1 MIWSCLFSCTTMFA
15 QNKVNVGLL
24 TLFISLF
31 EQFETT
37 ESWYQHGFCRDSDRE
52 KITSDASQN
61 KHDVEVCCDK
71 KFHDV
76 IIFPRPLNIFG
87 CLSLNSF
94 DWADMNICVRTPGC
108 LPVMDNKI
116 GILYIFYCGH
126 FSYFSICFR
135 CGSRTGGRNGGRGSD
150 ICWPTQT
157 SGKGSGLSLTAASCS
172 PSLRTASRATATPAT
187 TTGRPRCPP
196 PPSPRALPGASTRRW
211 CTTNQGES
219 VWLCQHGIRMLNLT
233 CFFSMSTM
241 GFNMSSMNSSSI
253 MPSVTSISPTLNTST
268 VPYGSQHT
276 PATTSYPGMY
286 KDSMSVYKDSMSVYK
301 DSMSSVYKDS
311 MASTYPGMS
320 SSIASLRL
328 KAKQHQVAGFGSY
341 SPPQPGPPL
350 SPRSSCQYTGPQPG
364 ATPER
369 PLI

>member
-150 ICWPTQT
+150 TCWPTQT

-172 PSLRTASRATATPAT
+172 PSLRTLWRATATRRT
-187 TTGRPRCPP
+187 TTGPP
-196 PPSPRALPGASTRRW
+196 KYQVHLSPKDLPGASTPHL
-211 CTTNQGES
+211 CT
-219 VWLCQHGIRMLNLT
+219 IR
-233 CFFSMSTM
+233 
-241 GFNMSSMNSSSI
+241 
-253 MPSVTSISPTLNTST
+253 
-268 VPYGSQHT
+268 
-276 PATTSYPGMY
+276 PGMN
-286 KDSMSVYKDSMSVYK
+286 
-301 DSMSSVYKDS
+301 
-311 MASTYPGMS
+311 
-320 SSIASLRL
+320 
-328 KAKQHQVAGFGSY
+328 
-341 SPPQPGPPL
+341 
-350 SPRSSCQYTGPQPG
+350 
-364 ATPER
+364 
-369 PLI
+369 